1 MTLTRLIFLNI
12 FRHRIRSS
20 IGAAGIA
27 FGVAAMLTV
36 LSIVLGAIG
45 MFEKILST
53 DSHYLVF
60 EKNVSDL
67 FFSSVREDFTQAIRE
82 MEMVESANPILFG
95 IVSSKDK
102 PVITSFGVLQ
112 DDPRIQNAGWL
123 SGSPSSFGTF
133 DDRVYLGARAAQFL
147 EVSLNDTVP
156 IGKDIFTV
164 GGILEMKNG
173 FEDGGVFMPL
183 SMAQTFF
190 NRDGFS
196 SIIAIKLKDTSQGAL
211 FKTQVEDRYKGLIA
225 LENKEFS
232 QSYSQFKILSATAW
246 AIGICAFFLGGMGV
260 ANTMLMAVFSRIR
273 EIAILRV
280 IGFSK
285 IQVASMIMAESA
297 ILALFGTFGGF
308 ALGYTALTIMQDLPQ
323 LNGYIQPVADPMIL
337 MGIIAVAFITSAL
350 GSIYPA
356 YHATRIEPAEAL
368 RYE

>member
-1 MTLTRLIFLNI
+1 MNLTRLIFLNI
-12 FRHRIRSS
+12 FRHRIRSL
-20 IGAAGIA
+20 IAAAGIA

-45 MFEKILST
+45 MFEKILAT

-67 FFSSVREDFTQAIRE
+67 FFSSVSEDFAKAIKE
-82 MEMVESANPILFG
+82 MDTVAAANPILFG
-95 IVSSKDK
+95 IVSSRDK

-112 DDPRIQNAGWL
+112 DDPRIRDAKWLAG
-123 SGSPSSFGTF
+123 SAETFGNFT
-133 DDRVYLGARAAQFL
+133 DHVYLGARAAEFL
-147 EVSLNDTVP
+147 KVQQGDRVP
-156 IGKDIFTV
+156 IGKDTFIV
-164 GGILEMKNG
+164 GGIMEMANG

-183 SMAQTFF
+183 AMAQTFF
-190 NRDGFS
+190 KRDGFS
-196 SIIAIKLKDTSQGAL
+196 SIVAVKLRDTSQGSV
-211 FKTQVEDRYKGLIA
+211 FKQQIESQYPDLIA

-246 AIGICAFFLGGMGV
+246 AVGVCAFLLGGMGV

-280 IGFSK
+280 VGFSK
-285 IQVASMIMAESA
+285 PQIAGMIMAEAA
-297 ILALFGTFGGF
+297 ILAVLGTAGGF
-308 ALGYTALTIMQDLPQ
+308 ILGYTALNLMQEMPQ
-323 LNGYIQPVADPMIL
+323 LNGYIQPVAEPLIL
-337 MGIIAVAFITSAL
+337 IGIVAVAFLTSAA

-356 YHATRIEPAEAL
+356 WHATRIEPAEAL